1 MKKKSTEEP
10 MTIGDSLRQ
19 GTQFLPSEKTIVDM
33 QMSAELDHNIYDKHQ
48 YVSEMRTPTDQIKSR
63 SGFDYVDEGYMRW
76 CLNKHYPVWSWEIIK
91 YETLGDKAIVVHGRL
106 RIMDE
111 GVPRSFDSVAAHRI
125 AVSRSGSGYV
135 DLGNDLKAANSD
147 AFKVAVNRLCNVA
160 DDVYRKQYIDKSLT
174 ESQMDKLFNLI
185 SQMETEDAK
194 KVEMAMAAGK
204 INMDN
209 YDKVIAKLKVS
220 KENTNE

>member
-1 MKKKSTEEP
+1 MSKKK
-10 MTIGDSLRQ
+10 IGLMP
-19 GTQFLPSEKTIVDM
+19 TEKTILDM

-48 YVSEMRTPTDQIKSR
+48 YVSEMRTPIDQIKSR

-76 CLNKHYPVWSWEIIK
+76 CLNKHYPIWSWEIIK
-91 YETLGDKAIVVHGRL
+91 YETLGDKAILVHGRL
-106 RIMDE
+106 KVMDE

-160 DDVYRKQYIDKSLT
+160 DDVYRKQYVDKAL
-174 ESQMDKLFNLI
+174 SQEQVDMLMTALSQLEI
-185 SQMETEDAK
+185 SEAK
-194 KVEMAMAAGK
+194 KVDNAFKDGK
-204 INMDN
+204 INKDN
-209 YDKVIAKLKVS
+209 FDRVYNSLNQGGKD
-220 KENTNE
+220 E

>member
-1 MKKKSTEEP
+1 MSKKKKGLVPT
-10 MTIGDSLRQ
+10 
-19 GTQFLPSEKTIVDM
+19 EKTIVDM

-48 YVSEMRTPTDQIKSR
+48 YVSEMRTPVDQIKSR

-76 CLNKHYPVWSWEIIK
+76 CLNKHYPIWSWEIIK
-91 YETLGDKAIVVHGRL
+91 YETLGDKAILVHGRL
-106 RIMDE
+106 KVMDE

-160 DDVYRKQYIDKSLT
+160 DDVYRKQFIDKTLDQEQVDMLMT
-174 ESQMDKLFNLI
+174 ALSQLEI
-185 SQMETEDAK
+185 SEAK
-194 KVEMAMAAGK
+194 KVDNAFKDGK
-204 INMDN
+204 INKDN
-209 YDKVIAKLKVS
+209 FDRVYNSLNQGGKD
-220 KENTNE
+220 E